1 MAALWR
7 AKILFMPPARTGLF
21 LGRAVDPNSG
31 KTGAEP
37 LLLDPADLTTHGLIV
52 GMTGSGKTALG
63 IVLIEELLLRG
74 IPVLAI
80 DPKGDLGNLLL
91 DFPGLSAAEFAPFV
105 DPSAGT
111 PGSESKKWADG
122 LAGWGLGPADVKALA
137 ESRDAVIYTPGS
149 SSGTPVDLFGSCAP
163 PPEEA
168 DDEDRRDLVTAWVG
182 GLLGLAGRDADP
194 VKSRD
199 FIFLS
204 ACVTALWEKGE
215 TATFE
220 SLLESA
226 AAPPFIR
233 VGALPLETFYPAKER
248 QELILA
254 VNALLASPATS
265 AFREGEPLDVAAMFS
280 AGPPDRANPGKAG
293 GKARLSIVSIAHLGD
308 AERAF
313 VVATLLSRVKAWM
326 RSLPGSPALRALVY
340 VDEIF
345 GFFPPSAEP
354 PTKKPLLTLLKQAR
368 AFGVGVVL
376 ASQNPVDLDYRGLA
390 NCGCWWL
397 GTLQTERDRMRL
409 AEGLVEA
416 GGKDASALLDKTRK
430 RVFLLNDVHRE
441 EPTLVETRW
450 AMSYLRGPMTKADLA
465 KLKAAG
471 GARTTPPKKEK
482 ASADS
487 AAPALPSAW
496 PARWLEKRNADIA
509 SPALFVKYAVRYHS
523 GSSSA
528 PECTAAKLFPLTAGS
543 PAEVLE
549 AETIEL
555 GPSGLDS
562 LEAAPPGRPLR
573 YADLPSWFGEGA
585 VKPVERAVRTR
596 LPDKLAATLLKDP
609 VTGALSSPGESPDA
623 FASRLG
629 SAAEAPAALREKL
642 EKKRRDLAA
651 AEAAEQSRSM
661 ETMATGLGAAV
672 DLLGGLLGKR
682 KSLRVGRIGSVL
694 TKHRMEGTAE
704 SRVEGLKVE
713 VAELEAKLAPPD
725 AARFEKV
732 NVVPA
737 AAHVDVLAI
746 GVAWVC

>member
-1 MAALWR
+1 MAGLWR

-21 LGRAVDPNSG
+21 LGRVVDRVSG
-31 KTGAEP
+31 KTGPEP
-37 LLLDPADLTTHGLIV
+37 FLLDAADLTTHGLIV

-91 DFPGLSAAEFAPFV
+91 DFPGLSPAEFAPFV

-122 LAGWGLGPADVKALA
+122 LAGWGLGPADVKALV
-137 ESRDAVIYTPGS
+137 ESRAAVIYTPGS
-149 SSGTPVDLFGSCAP
+149 SSGTPIDLFGSCAP
-163 PPEEA
+163 PPDEA
-168 DDEDRRDLVTAWVG
+168 DDEDRRDVVTAWVG

-226 AAPPFIR
+226 AAPPFTR
-233 VGALPLETFYPAKER
+233 VGALPVETFYPAKER
-248 QELILA
+248 QELVLA
-254 VNALLASPATS
+254 VNSLLASPATS
-265 AFREGEPLDVAAMFS
+265 AFRDGEPLDVARMFS
-280 AGPPDRANPGKAG
+280 AGPAVGAG
-293 GKARLSIVSIAHLGD
+293 TPGKARLSIVSIAHLGD

-326 RSLPGSPALRALVY
+326 RSLPGSAALRALVY

-390 NCGCWWL
+390 NCGCWWV

-409 AEGLVEA
+409 GEGLVQA

-430 RVFLLNDVHRE
+430 RVFLLSDVHRP

-471 GARTTPPKKEK
+471 DAGTAPVKKEK
-482 ASADS
+482 TPADS
-487 AAPALPSAW
+487 TAPAVPSAW

-523 GSSSA
+523 GTSSA
-528 PECTAAKLFPLTAGS
+528 PETTAAKLFPLTAGS

-549 AETIEL
+549 GEMTDL
-555 GPSGLDS
+555 GPAGLDA
-562 LEAAPPGRPLR
+562 LKTAAPGRPLR
-573 YADLPSWFGEGA
+573 YAELPAWFGESA
-585 VKPVERAVRTR
+585 VKAVEKAVRSR
-596 LPDKLAATLLKDP
+596 LPDKLAVMLLKDP
-609 VTGALSSPGESPDA
+609 VTGALSSPGETPDA

-651 AEAAEQSRSM
+651 AEAAEESRSM

-704 SRVEGLKVE
+704 SRVEGLRAE
-713 VAELEAKLAPPD
+713 VAALEAKLAPPD

-737 AAHVDVLAI
+737 AAHVDVLSI
-746 GVAWVC
+746 GIAWIC

>member
-1 MAALWR
+1 
-7 AKILFMPPARTGLF
+7 MPPEKAGLF
-21 LGRAVDPNSG
+21 LGRAVDPASG
-31 KTGAEP
+31 KTGTEAF
-37 LLLDPADLTTHGLIV
+37 LLDPGDLTTHGLIV

-91 DFPGLSAAEFAPFV
+91 TFPGLSPAEFAPFV

-111 PGSESKKWADG
+111 PESEATKWADG
-122 LAGWGLGPADVKALA
+122 LAGWGLHPADVKTLV

-149 SSGTPVDLFGSCAP
+149 SSGTPLDLFGSCAP
-163 PPEEA
+163 PPQEA
-168 DDEDRRDLVTAWVG
+168 DDEDRRDVVTAWVG
-182 GLLGLAGRDADP
+182 GLLALAGRDADP

-204 ACVTALWEKGE
+204 LCVTALWAKGA

-220 SLLESA
+220 SLLELA
-226 AAPPFIR
+226 AVPSFAK

-248 QELILA
+248 QELVLA
-254 VNALLASPATS
+254 VNSLLASPATS
-265 AFREGEPLDVAAMFS
+265 AFRDGEPLDVGQMLAPTP
-280 AGPPDRANPGKAG
+280 AGR
-293 GKARLSIVSIAHLGD
+293 KARLSIVSIAHLGD
-308 AERAF
+308 AERVF

-354 PTKKPLLTLLKQAR
+354 TTKRPLLTLLKQAR

-390 NCGCWWL
+390 NCGCWWI
-397 GTLQTERDRMRL
+397 GTLQTERDKKRL

-416 GGKDASALLDKTRK
+416 GGRDASALLEKTRK
-430 RVFLLNDVHRE
+430 RVFLLNDVHRK
-441 EPTLVETRW
+441 EPALVETRW
-450 AMSYLRGPMTKADLA
+450 AMSYLRGPMAKADLA
-465 KLKAAG
+465 RLKSDR
-471 GARTTPPKKEK
+471 GATPTPPKK
-482 ASADS
+482 ASVES

-496 PARWLEKRNADIA
+496 PSRWLEKRNADIA
-509 SPALFVKYAVRYHS
+509 SPSLFVKYAVRFHS
-523 GSSSA
+523 GTSSA
-528 PECTAAKLFPLTAGS
+528 PEITAAKLFPLTAGS

-549 AETIEL
+549 AEALDLE
-555 GPSGLDS
+555 PSALDS
-562 LEAAPPGRPLR
+562 LKTVAPDRQLR
-573 YADLPSWFGEGA
+573 YSDLPAWLGDGTVKA
-585 VKPVERAVRTR
+585 VEKAVRSR
-596 LPDKLAATLLKDP
+596 LPDKLATTLMKDP
-609 VTGALSSPGESPDA
+609 VTGALSLPGEA
-623 FASRLG
+623 AGTFASRLAG
-629 SAAEAPAALREKL
+629 AAEPSAALRERL

-704 SRVEGLKVE
+704 SRVEGLKAE
-713 VAELEAKLAPPD
+713 VAALESKLAPPE
-725 AARFEKV
+725 ASRFEKV

-737 AAHVDVLAI
+737 AAHVDVLSI
-746 GVAWVC
+746 GIAWIC

>member
-1 MAALWR
+1 MAGLWR
-7 AKILFMPPARTGLF
+7 AKILFMPPAKTGLF
-21 LGRAVDPNSG
+21 LGRAVDPDSG
-31 KTGAEP
+31 KTGTEP

-63 IVLIEELLLRG
+63 IVLIEELLMRG

-91 DFPGLSAAEFAPFV
+91 DFPGLSAAEFAPYA

-122 LAGWGLGPADVKALA
+122 LAGWGLGPADVKALV

-163 PPEEA
+163 PSEEA
-168 DDEDRRDLVTAWVG
+168 DEEDRRDVVTAWVG

-204 ACVTALWEKGE
+204 LCVTALWEKGE

-220 SLLESA
+220 SLLEFA
-226 AAPPFIR
+226 AAPPFSR

-265 AFREGEPLDVAAMFS
+265 AFREGEPLDVGQMLT
-280 AGPPDRANPGKAG
+280 PKN

-308 AERAF
+308 AERIF

-326 RSLPGSPALRALVY
+326 RSLPGSSALRALVY

-397 GTLQTERDRMRL
+397 GTLQTERDRTRL

-441 EPTLVETRW
+441 EPMLVETRW

-471 GARTTPPKKEK
+471 GARTAPPKKEK
-482 ASADS
+482 APTDS

-509 SPALFVKYAVRYHS
+509 SPTLFVKYAVRYHS
-523 GSSSA
+523 GTSSA
-528 PECTAAKLFPLTAGS
+528 PETTAGKLFPLTAGS

-549 AETIEL
+549 AEVIDL

-562 LEAAPPGRPLR
+562 LEAAAPGRPLR
-573 YADLPSWFGEGA
+573 YADLPAWLGEGA
-585 VKPVERAVRTR
+585 VKAVEKAVRAR

-609 VTGALSSPGESPDA
+609 VTGALSSPGETPDA

-682 KSLRVGRIGSVL
+682 RSLRVGRIGSVL

-704 SRVEGLKVE
+704 SKVE
-713 VAELEAKLAPPD
+713 ELKAEVAALEAKVAPPD
-725 AARFEKV
+725 ASRFERV

-746 GVAWVC
+746 GVVWVC

>member
-1 MAALWR
+1 
-7 AKILFMPPARTGLF
+7 MPPGGTGLF
-21 LGRAVDPNSG
+21 LGRAVDPDSG

-111 PGSESKKWADG
+111 PESESRKWADG
-122 LAGWGLGPADVKALA
+122 LAGWSLGTADVRALVD
-137 ESRDAVIYTPGS
+137 SRDAVIYTPGS

-163 PPEEA
+163 PPEAA
-168 DDEDRRDLVTAWVG
+168 DDEDRRDVVTAWVG

-204 ACVTALWEKGE
+204 ACVTALWEKGA
-215 TATFE
+215 TASFE

-226 AAPPFIR
+226 AAPPFSR

-265 AFREGEPLDVAAMFS
+265 AFREGEPLDV
-280 AGPPDRANPGKAG
+280 GKMLAPKNG
-293 GKARLSIVSIAHLGD
+293 RTRLSIVSIAHLGD
-308 AERAF
+308 AERVF

-345 GFFPPSAEP
+345 GFYPPTAEP

-397 GTLQTERDRMRL
+397 GTLQTERDRRRL

-430 RVFLLNDVHRE
+430 RVFLLNDVHRK

-465 KLKAAG
+465 KLKAEG
-471 GARTTPPKKEK
+471 GARAAPPKRGK
-482 ASADS
+482 APADS

-496 PARWLEKRNADIA
+496 PSRWLEKRNADIA
-509 SPALFVKYAVRYHS
+509 SPSLFVKYAVRYHS
-523 GSSSA
+523 GTSSA
-528 PECTAAKLFPLTAGS
+528 PETTSAKLFPLTAGS

-549 AETIEL
+549 AEAVDL
-555 GPSGLDS
+555 GPFELDA
-562 LEAAPPGRPLR
+562 LKGAAPARPLR
-573 YADLPSWFGEGA
+573 YAELPGWFGEGA
-585 VKPVERAVRTR
+585 VKAVEKAVRTR

-609 VTGALSSPGESPDA
+609 VTGALSSPGEMPDA
-623 FASRLG
+623 FASRLE
-629 SAAEAPAALREKL
+629 SAVEAPAALREKL

-704 SRVEGLKVE
+704 SKVEGLKAE
-713 VAELEAKLAPPD
+713 VAALEAKLAPPD

-737 AAHVDVLAI
+737 AAHVDVLSI
-746 GVAWVC
+746 GVAWIC